1 MKSLDLKLDVITTSE
16 VSELHYWMN
25 SVTKGGFMRLPVL
38 ALGLAV
44 LPCIAWAGTVE
55 SQKDNVEVFSA
66 PDKASPVLHKLKK
79 GETINSGE
87 RKGMYWQVK
96 TASGKDGFVS
106 VLAVRVK
113 TDEKVGLADAMRE
126 AVKKGRSQSAADG
139 GRTRSSVMGV
149 RGLDDTSEVGVAA
162 NLRPNL
168 HAVYALEDFQVSEDK
183 VKAQGELVFTE
194 IESKLK

>member
-1 MKSLDLKLDVITTSE
+1 
-16 VSELHYWMN
+16 
-25 SVTKGGFMRLPVL
+25 MRLTVL
-38 ALGLAV
+38 AFGLAFSPS
-44 LPCIAWAGTVE
+44 LMLAGSVE
-55 SQKDNVEVFSA
+55 SQKENVEVFSA
-66 PDKASPVLHKLKK
+66 PDKASTVLQKLKK

-96 TASGKDGFVS
+96 TAAGKDGFVS

-168 HAVYALEDFQVSEDK
+168 HAVYALEDFQVSEETVK
-183 VKAQGELVFTE
+183 VQGELVFAE

>member
-1 MKSLDLKLDVITTSE
+1 MRLMVLAFSLAIV
-16 VSELHYWMN
+16 
-25 SVTKGGFMRLPVL
+25 SVT
-38 ALGLAV
+38 AL
-44 LPCIAWAGTVE
+44 AGTVE
-55 SQKDNVEVFSA
+55 SQKDNVEVYSA
-66 PDKASPVLHKLKK
+66 PDKTSTVLQKLKK
-79 GETINSGE
+79 GEALNAGE

-96 TASGKDGFVS
+96 TTSGKDGFVS

-113 TDEKVGLADAMRE
+113 TDDKVGLADAMRE

-168 HAVYALEDFQVSEDK
+168 HAVYALEDFQVSQEK
-183 VKAQGELVFTE
+183 VKAQGDLVFAE
-194 IESKLK
+194 IERKIK

>member
-1 MKSLDLKLDVITTSE
+1 MDE
-16 VSELHYWMN
+16 RCE
-25 SVTKGGFMRLPVL
+25 KGGFMKLTALAMGVVMLPVM
-38 ALGLAV
+38 AL
-44 LPCIAWAGTVE
+44 AGTVE
-55 SQKDNVEVFSA
+55 SQKDNVDVYSA
-66 PDKASPVLHKLKK
+66 PDKASAVLQKLKK
-79 GETINSGE
+79 GETVNSGE

-113 TDEKVGLADAMRE
+113 TDDKVGLADAMRE

-139 GRTRSSVMGV
+139 ARTRSSVMGV

-168 HAVYALEDFQVSEDK
+168 HAVYALEDYHVSDDS
-183 VKAQGELVFTE
+183 VKAQGELVFAE

>member
-1 MKSLDLKLDVITTSE
+1 MRFTLIAFSLV
-16 VSELHYWMN
+16 M
-25 SVTKGGFMRLPVL
+25 LPL
-38 ALGLAV
+38 SAM
-44 LPCIAWAGTVE
+44 AGTVE
-55 SQKDNVEVFSA
+55 SQKENVEVYSA
-66 PDKASPVLHKLKK
+66 PDKASAVLQKLKK
-79 GETINSGE
+79 GDTLDSGE

-96 TASGKDGFVS
+96 TASGKEGFVS

-113 TDEKVGLADAMRE
+113 PDEKVGLADAMRE

-168 HAVYALEDFQVSEDK
+168 HAVYALEDFQVSQEK
-183 VKAQGELVFTE
+183 VKAQGDLVFAE
-194 IESKLK
+194 IESKIK